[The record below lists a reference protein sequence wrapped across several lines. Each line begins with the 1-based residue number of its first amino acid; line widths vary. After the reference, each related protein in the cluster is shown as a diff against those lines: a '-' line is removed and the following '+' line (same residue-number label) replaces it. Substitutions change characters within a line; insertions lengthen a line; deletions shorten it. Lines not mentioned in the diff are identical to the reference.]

1 MVDTTSR
8 MLRLLSLLQTHRF
21 WNGVELAERL
31 LVSRRT
37 LRRDIDRLRTLG
49 YVVHARRGAVGGY
62 QLEAGSSLPPLL
74 LDDEEAV
81 AIAVGLRS
89 ATVGTLTGIEEISLR
104 ALAKLEQ
111 VLPSRLRVKINA
123 LSTYTVPMAGSGP
136 QVDATTLAVLA
147 QACRDQERVRFAYR
161 SREGVESDRRVEPY
175 RLVSAGRRW
184 YLVAWDLV
192 REDWRTFRVDRLRD
206 LVATAWRFDA
216 RVLPADDAADFVAQ
230 AIAAAPARYDV
241 AVTLHASVD
250 EAAHRMQYV
259 AEGQL
264 EALDNG
270 RCRFRTK
277 GDSLEWLAASILLI
291 GVDFEVHQPV
301 ELIDHIRDISG
312 RLAASVPP

>member
-1 MVDTTSR
+1 
-8 MLRLLSLLQTHRF
+8 
-21 WNGVELAERL
+21 
-31 LVSRRT
+31 
-37 LRRDIDRLRTLG
+37 
-49 YVVHARRGAVGGY
+49 
-62 QLEAGSSLPPLL
+62 
-74 LDDEEAV
+74 EAV

-89 ATVGTLTGIEEISLR
+89 ATGGTLTGIEEISLR

-111 VLPSRLRVKINA
+111 VLPGRLRVKINA
-123 LSTYTVPMAGSGP
+123 LSTYTVPMTASGP
-136 QVDATTLAVLA
+136 QIDPTTLAALA

-161 SREGVESDRRVEPY
+161 TREGVESERRVEPY

-206 LVATAWRFDA
+206 LVATAWRFDP
-216 RVLPADDAADFVAQ
+216 RVLPADDAADFVAR

-241 AVTLHASVD
+241 VVTLHVSTD
-250 EAAHRMQYV
+250 EAAHRMRYV

-264 EALDNG
+264 EAVDDG

-301 ELIDHIRDISG
+301 ELIDHIREITG
-312 RLAASVPP
+312 RLAAAVPP